1 MDRRWRGHWQPGG
14 LLLDRRIA
22 MSNLIKNQ
30 KGAII
35 VIFAL
40 SLIVLIGFA
49 ALGTEVGRWYL
60 TKAELSK
67 AVDAAALAG
76 AANISNPTIDVPTLA
91 RDFGMENF
99 QAGYLGTPGTGDG
112 LVAFTATVQEG
123 GKLTVTGTTSSLA
136 MLARFFGI
144 NQVATASTG
153 VAQKNDV
160 EIMMVLDRSGSM
172 CGSRSKP
179 CSGNNDRTPLEDL
192 KDAARSF
199 IDYYQDTQAE
209 DMIGLVSFATGVRVN
224 YALNHNFYTPIGTA
238 INALSGIGAT
248 NIEDALSQAGAQFV
262 DQTPVPAANRKQQY
276 IVFFTDGRPTAFRTT
291 FVRDN
296 STPYP
301 AVVCVTGNCDSSSDS
316 MYSKMGYTDS
326 ENWYDSILSNDPP
339 YPTGDGKPTN
349 TTVCKSGTPQKGY
362 INIKWGSFAAYPVS
376 GLGAEAYKAY
386 CGMGVAADNGPPK
399 IVVTDPNRLNGQNGY
414 ICKTARQ
421 MAIDHANALK
431 ARFVKIYAIGL
442 GNADSAF
449 LSTVASGPDYVEIA
463 PSSSELEAIFRKIA
477 KDIKLRLVQ

>member
-1 MDRRWRGHWQPGG
+1 
-14 LLLDRRIA
+14 
-22 MSNLIKNQ
+22 MSNIIKNQ

-136 MLARFFGI
+136 ILARVFGI

-172 CGSRSKP
+172 AG
-179 CSGNNDRTPLEDL
+179 TPLTDL

-199 IDYYQDTQAE
+199 IDYYEDTQSE
-209 DMIGLVSFATGVRVN
+209 DKVGLVSFATGVRVN
-224 YALNHNFYTPIGTA
+224 YALNNNFYTPIRTA
-238 INALSGIGAT
+238 IDALSATGAT

-276 IVFFTDGRPTAFRTT
+276 IVFFTDGRPTAFRST
-291 FVRDN
+291 FLRNNISYD
-296 STPYP
+296 

-316 MYSKMGYTDS
+316 MYSQMGYPGT
-326 ENWYDSILSNDPP
+326 ETWYSTSTLSPE
-339 YPTGDGKPTN
+339 PTGDGLPT
-349 TTVCKSGTPQKGY
+349 TGTTRTVCRTVQWPQTRY
-362 INIKWGSFAAYPVS
+362 INTRWGSFSAYPVS
-376 GLGAEAYKAY
+376 ALGAELYPNY
-386 CGMGVAADNGPPK
+386 CGMGDTGST
-399 IVVTDPNRLNGQNGY
+399 VTGVSERTRLNGQNGY
-414 ICKTARQ
+414 ICRTARQ
-421 MAIDHANALK
+421 MAIDHANELK

-442 GNADSAF
+442 GQADSTF